1 MTEALEHV
9 GPWTAGDLARLPEDG
24 QRYEIIDGSLLVS
37 PPPSPRH
44 QLVAG
49 RIAVF
54 LREAAPKG
62 IDVVE
67 AAGITLDTGRVLV
80 PDVVVATSAA
90 LLADRPAL
98 EPGEVSLVVEVVSPS
113 SAAMDQVM
121 KPHLYARAGIPW
133 MWRASF
139 GPGGVEVCVMRL
151 SGASYVEETVA
162 SGDLL
167 RVGAPYPVEIP
178 VDRLLV
184 AR

>member
-1 MTEALEHV
+1 
-9 GPWTAGDLARLPEDG
+9 
-24 QRYEIIDGSLLVS
+24 
-37 PPPSPRH
+37 
-44 QLVAG
+44 
-49 RIAVF
+49 
-54 LREAAPKG
+54 
-62 IDVVE
+62 
-67 AAGITLDTGRVLV
+67 
-80 PDVVVATSAA
+80 
-90 LLADRPAL
+90 
-98 EPGEVSLVVEVVSPS
+98 
-113 SAAMDQVM
+113 M

-178 VDRLLV
+178 LDRLLV